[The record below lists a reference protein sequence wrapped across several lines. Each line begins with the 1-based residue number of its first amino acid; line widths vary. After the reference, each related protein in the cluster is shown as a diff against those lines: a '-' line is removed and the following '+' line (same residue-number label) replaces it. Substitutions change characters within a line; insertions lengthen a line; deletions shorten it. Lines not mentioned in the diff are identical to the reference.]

1 MYSPDSMSKKEK
13 EEVRKEIIQVARGL
27 FSRYGFRKTTM
38 EDIAHATHKG
48 KSSLYYYFP
57 NKEEVFHAVI
67 MHEAAILRKAL
78 QEHTEHIHD
87 AAQKLKAHIRIRMK
101 TMKTLVGHYNE
112 AKHEHDSHYSFIEN
126 LRETFDRDE
135 AEAIREI
142 LDEGIR
148 QGQFQLIDTS
158 LAAKALVTALK
169 GLEYP
174 LVWQGEHDDLEKR
187 LEKMTK
193 ILFFGLLKR

>member
-1 MYSPDSMSKKEK
+1 MSKKEK
-13 EEVRKEIIQVARGL
+13 EAVRKEIIQVARGL

-57 NKEEVFHAVI
+57 NKEEVFQAVI
-67 MHEAAILRKAL
+67 VHEAAVLRKVL
-78 QEHTEHIHD
+78 REHTEHIHD
-87 AAQKLKAHIRIRMK
+87 AAQKLKDHIRIRMK
-101 TMKTLVGHYNE
+101 TMKTLVSYYNE

-126 LRETFDRDE
+126 LRDKFDRDE
-135 AEAIREI
+135 MEAIREI

-148 QGQFQLIDTS
+148 QGQFQPLDTS

-174 LVWQGEHDDLEKR
+174 LVWQGEQDDLEKR

>member
-1 MYSPDSMSKKEK
+1 MSKQDK

-57 NKEEVFHAVI
+57 NKEEVFQAVI
-67 MHEAAILRKAL
+67 LHEAAILRKVMR
-78 QEHTEHIHD
+78 EHTEQIHD
-87 AAQKLKAHIRIRMK
+87 AAQKLKEHIRIRMK
-101 TMKTLVGHYNE
+101 TMKTLVSYYNE
-112 AKHEHDSHYSFIEN
+112 AQHEHDSHYSFIEN
-126 LRETFDRDE
+126 LRDTFDRDE
-135 AEAIREI
+135 VEAIRKI

-148 QGQFQLIDTS
+148 QGQFQPLDTS

-174 LVWQGEHDDLEKR
+174 LVWQGEHDDLETR